1 MNNNEKDKNNNI
13 INQNEE
19 DYDFLDI
26 GNLNINQEVDIKE
39 NPKKYI
45 VDTKKKNLLKKNI
58 EKNSIDILEN
68 QLKKNKKKKKITYED
83 IYLGNDMFFTAP
95 KSYPRDFEKNN
106 KYLLSFSNTFSMNS
120 ENNMARCFFVIVL
133 MMFPQ

>member
-45 VDTKKKNLLKKNI
+45 VDTKKK
-58 EKNSIDILEN
+58 
-68 QLKKNKKKKKITYED
+68 
-83 IYLGNDMFFTAP
+83 IY
-95 KSYPRDFEKNN
+95 
-106 KYLLSFSNTFSMNS
+106 
-120 ENNMARCFFVIVL
+120 
-133 MMFPQ
+133 